1 MVERASTMKAL
12 RNSVALAQHN
22 ILVNAVKLI
31 VVIFTNAKMVESVL
45 SLL

>member
-1 MVERASTMKAL
+1 MKDCALTMTEPVGL
-12 RNSVALAQHN
+12 IALAQHN

-31 VVIFTNAKMVESVL
+31 DVLLLNAKMVESVL